1 VRRYSLKITNVER
14 SAPLRKADRTA
25 RTLSA
30 GGDGRTGRIELEGNE
45 VSEMKGSAGRPTAGG
60 GGRSGAVRT
69 DQVVRL
75 SVNLNPQVADE
86 IKGYADRKGI
96 SITEAVRRAIS
107 VLAFVDGAQSRG
119 ASLNVE
125 EGGSLKEVLFL
136 V

>member
-1 VRRYSLKITNVER
+1 
-14 SAPLRKADRTA
+14 
-25 RTLSA
+25 
-30 GGDGRTGRIELEGNE
+30 
-45 VSEMKGSAGRPTAGG
+45 MKGSAGRPTAGG
-60 GGRSGAVRT
+60 GGQSGAVRT

-75 SVNLNPQVADE
+75 SVNLTPQVADE